1 MFECEISYFSICAS
15 NATYMTWL
23 KTTRR
28 TVAEIMINIMQIHN
42 VIKMKQYLYP
52 FKVIMVWLVEYARE
66 GRIRTNIDSR
76 HPTVIKHK
84 YSNQQNVTTDG
95 NIIAEQWHH
104 SLIALNRPRAKCG
117 LFAAAAWRP
126 IFCGLIVAFRLK
138 NFAIM
143 VCNILVI
150 CYKAPYS
157 EMTDSMK

>member
-1 MFECEISYFSICAS
+1 
-15 NATYMTWL
+15 
-23 KTTRR
+23 
-28 TVAEIMINIMQIHN
+28 MIW
-42 VIKMKQYLYP
+42 Y
-52 FKVIMVWLVEYARE
+52 VEYARE
-66 GRIRTNIDSR
+66 ERIRTYIDSR
-76 HPTVIKHK
+76 HPTVSSISHSE

-104 SLIALNRPRAKCG
+104 SLIALNRPWAKCG